1 MISANMPYKKSFKTI
16 NGKSIA
22 FVDVGEGDPIV
33 LLHGNP
39 TSSYLWRNV
48 IPHLEGMGRVIAPDL
63 IGQGDSDK
71 LPASDG
77 PDRYSFQVA
86 YDYLAGLLDELDAN
100 QNVTLVIHD
109 WGSALGFYWAQ
120 QHGAAVKG
128 IAYMEGIVCPVGWE
142 DWPESAR
149 GIFKGFRSDKGED
162 LILQRNM
169 FVEAVLPS
177 SVIRKLD
184 AEEMEHYRR
193 AFSTPDDHLEGMGR
207 VIAPDLIGQGDSD
220 KLPASDGPD
229 RYSFQVAYDYLAGLL
244 DELDA
249 NQNVTLV
256 IHDWGSALGFY
267 WAQQHGAAVKGIAY
281 MEGIV
286 CPVGWEDWPESA
298 RGIFK
303 GFRSDKGEDL
313 ILQRNMFVEAVLPSS
328 VIRKLDAEE
337 MEHYR
342 RAFSTP
348 DDRQPTLNWP
358 RQIPIDGEPEHM
370 VKLVDSYGQWMLE
383 NTSLPKLFINATPG
397 SILTGKAREFCR
409 TWPNQREVTV
419 AGTHFIQEDSPDEI
433 GSAVAEWLNSL

>member
-86 YDYLAGLLDELDAN
+86 YGYLAGLLEELDAN

-177 SVIRKLD
+177 SVIRKL
-184 AEEMEHYRR
+184 
-193 AFSTPDDHLEGMGR
+193 G
-207 VIAPDLIGQGDSD
+207 
-220 KLPASDGPD
+220 
-229 RYSFQVAYDYLAGLL
+229 
-244 DELDA
+244 
-249 NQNVTLV
+249 
-256 IHDWGSALGFY
+256 
-267 WAQQHGAAVKGIAY
+267 
-281 MEGIV
+281 
-286 CPVGWEDWPESA
+286 
-298 RGIFK
+298 
-303 GFRSDKGEDL
+303 
-313 ILQRNMFVEAVLPSS
+313 
-328 VIRKLDAEE
+328 AEE

-370 VKLVDSYGQWMLE
+370 VKLVNSYGQWMLQ